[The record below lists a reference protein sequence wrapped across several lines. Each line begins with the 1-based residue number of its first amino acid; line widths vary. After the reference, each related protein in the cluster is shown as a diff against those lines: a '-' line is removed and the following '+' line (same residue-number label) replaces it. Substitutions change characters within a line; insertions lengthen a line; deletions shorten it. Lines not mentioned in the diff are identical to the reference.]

1 MMKVLLATDG
11 SEHARHAASL
21 LAHLPH
27 NETLELTTLYVNS
40 TPEIHGSREVVEWMK
55 HHSES
60 QQARAA
66 KIFQQVEAMF
76 EGANVQLDN
85 LFVEG
90 HVGTQIV
97 EQARTRGSE
106 LIMLGAMGHST
117 LDRLLLGSTSDF
129 VATHAECS
137 VLVVRP
143 TNLDRHAPRILWA
156 FDDSDAAR
164 RGMEQLGQFDWGNQ
178 THLDVVHAV
187 ALSPTYAEIP
197 IVIDMEELRAVMVQK
212 TEQAAAP
219 MRKLTNN
226 VATHVIDTLAVGESL
241 VRFADE
247 HATDLIVMGDTGRG
261 LLGRFLLG
269 SVSRYV
275 LRHSTC
281 SIWIAR

>member
-1 MMKVLLATDG
+1 MKVLLAADG
-11 SEHARHAASL
+11 SEHSRHAASL
-21 LAHLPH
+21 LAHMPH
-27 NETLELTTLYVNS
+27 REPLDLTILFVNA

-55 HHSES
+55 QYSES
-60 QQARAA
+60 QQSRAT
-66 KIFQQVEAMF
+66 KIFGEVAAMF
-76 EGANVQLDN
+76 EGANVQLDS
-85 LFVEG
+85 LVVEG

-97 EQARTRGSE
+97 EQARDRGSE
-106 LIMLGAMGHST
+106 LIVLGAVGHST

-143 TNLDRHAPRILWA
+143 TQLDQHAPRIVWA
-156 FDDSDAAR
+156 FDDSEAAR
-164 RGMEQLGQFDWGNQ
+164 RGMEQLGQFEWGNQ

-197 IVIDMEELRAVMVQK
+197 IVIDMEELRAVMVEK

-219 MRKLTNN
+219 MRKLTHN
-226 VATHVIDTLAVGESL
+226 VATHVIDTLSVGESL
-241 VRFADE
+241 VRFAEE
-247 HATDLIVMGDTGRG
+247 HQNDLIVMGDTGRG

-275 LRHSTC
+275 LRHSQC
-281 SIWIAR
+281 SIWISR